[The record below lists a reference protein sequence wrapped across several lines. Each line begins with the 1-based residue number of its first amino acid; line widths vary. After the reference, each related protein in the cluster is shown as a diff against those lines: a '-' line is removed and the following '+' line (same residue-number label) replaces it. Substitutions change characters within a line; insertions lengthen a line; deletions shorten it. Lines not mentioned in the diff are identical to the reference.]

1 MSQKVS
7 SIGGHRRYG
16 FPIFVDNVSK
26 RIHQSSLREAF
37 QTYGSVVDVFVAY
50 KNQKRKNKATT
61 FAFVRFRS
69 QMEALGAIRL
79 ANGRRMD
86 GHHIRVFRTR
96 ECSTNSDNFENN
108 GYPMDVMMS
117 KKDSIISG
125 HRRDGVFR
133 ENETSANQAGIQRVA
148 VHSDLRCWSIKDT
161 RTFREA
167 LLGKKKPDLPD
178 QVTVQTKMAQAA
190 DDANSD
196 VMSVMVEEYPVVLA
210 ADSSRV
216 KSKCITV
223 PKLNMEWRKF
233 CLKSTEDFP
242 MQQQYDDV
250 GEFHVSNE
258 TTGNTDYGHVTEN
271 RVLDRELALHDV
283 PINCVGSTELGLS
296 NGSSSDY
303 GSVLG
308 AKEIVADLVPKGIKL
323 LKVPYQCRWRSHKFI
338 PKKGRMTQVPVGCDR
353 AQRAVSQMPGRA
365 KVSKKFS
372 RSKSCDSRL
381 GSEMNGIVRNNAT
394 VPFSS
399 FHSGQNKELE
409 EEAVKVLEFSKLHG
423 IEFNVP
429 DELVVSRIVNLEKR
443 EGFGQ

>member
-1 MSQKVS
+1 
-7 SIGGHRRYG
+7 
-16 FPIFVDNVSK
+16 
-26 RIHQSSLREAF
+26 
-37 QTYGSVVDVFVAY
+37 
-50 KNQKRKNKATT
+50 
-61 FAFVRFRS
+61 
-69 QMEALGAIRL
+69 
-79 ANGRRMD
+79 
-86 GHHIRVFRTR
+86 
-96 ECSTNSDNFENN
+96 
-108 GYPMDVMMS
+108 MDVMMS

-323 LKVPYQCRWRSHKFI
+323 LKVPVKIIASNS
-338 PKKGRMTQVPVGCDR
+338 QVEENANLVFGGNSVSV